1 MPEPFDYAIIRIVPH
16 EERGEFINAG
26 ILLFCRS
33 RKFLAAR
40 FAFDPRRL
48 AALAP
53 DVDAQIVQRHLD
65 AIPRVCAGGAEAGP
79 IGLLPIEERFRWLT
93 APRNTIVQPSPIH
106 TGLCDDPAAM
116 LDHLVATMVLS
127 PQSSD

>member
-16 EERGEFINAG
+16 EERGEFINVG
-26 ILLFCRS
+26 IILFCRS

-40 FAFDPRRL
+40 IAFDPQRL

-53 DVDAQIVQRHLD
+53 DLDPQIVQRHLD
-65 AIPRVCAGGAEAGP
+65 AIPRVCAGGPDAGP
-79 IGLLPIEERFRWLT
+79 IGMLPLEERFRWLA
-93 APRNTIVQPSPIH
+93 APRTTIVQPSPIH

-116 LDHLVATMVLS
+116 LEHLVATMV
-127 PQSSD
+127 QSSR

>member
-1 MPEPFDYAIIRIVPH
+1 MPEPFDYAIVRIVPY

-26 ILLFCRS
+26 IILFCRS

-40 FAFDPRRL
+40 IEFDPQRL

-53 DVDAQIVQRHLD
+53 DLDPQIIQRHLD
-65 AIPRVCAGGAEAGP
+65 AIPRVCAGGADAGP
-79 IGLLPIEERFRWLT
+79 IGALSLEERFRWLT

-116 LDHLVATMVLS
+116 LEHLLATMVR
-127 PQSSD
+127 SSH